1 MTRAESDWG
10 TWTADR
16 PLELSHL
23 SSGFAMTPVLYSA
36 RANSATAIPPG
47 ELVRFGRRGITNGQV
62 CFETRHEETD
72 LRWRYD
78 LAESASTHIHWHCDA
93 HGEWGLRYWVNL
105 CFSAPAGIGFRFD
118 RATGVLR
125 SDNETGPQLSVRTAK
140 LPLMATFHDD
150 LAALLDEY
158 GDKGYFYLGSR
169 GTSGAFA
176 VLRFNLE
183 EAPAMSCHISLSMAE
198 STIAGSGQPN
208 DQSVLPN
215 TVAPL
220 ASEVAALSENR
231 QGSSGG
237 TSARS
242 DESGPSTEHDTSAAQ
257 HALEAMHDVLAWNHV
272 HDPINARSYTV
283 LTRFWNQQKFGGFG
297 IWMNDVM
304 YHALMWSR
312 FDAAKA
318 RSNIDAVFA
327 WQTDEGNFPC
337 LVTGNDAWLDRSQ
350 PPIVS
355 YVIWCCHRNSQDKE
369 LLQWAFPR
377 LLANHDWWWR
387 RRSLHD
393 TGLVAYGTSLDVGD
407 GLYKG
412 TKLAAKDE
420 SSMDNMAV
428 HDPAEFDASTGLIQA
443 ADVGLNSLLAL
454 DGEILAQMA
463 RLLELDDEALR
474 LEQQGEAHR
483 KRIAEWLWDDSR
495 GVFANRMMDGRFV
508 QALAPTSFFPMAAG
522 IATEAQVDSL
532 IRNYLKPEEKFGGQ
546 FVLPS
551 ATRDDPAYQDNVY
564 WRGRI
569 WAPLNYWVYE
579 GLRRYGREIEA
590 STLASKSLNLFK
602 QGWEQRQCGENY
614 HAETGAIADQSDTD
628 TFYTWGAMLPALHV
642 KEVFDDTPWQ
652 GMSLSPFQA
661 EGEFGPITTAW
672 GVLSIVNE
680 GSHWTIRAK
689 DAELMSGTVCSRLS
703 HVLLTESS
711 FHAELDASGI
721 DETLRFTGR
730 TIIAA
735 RLGQSDLMVNS
746 DTVTLSAGHDGG
758 QLVLRFDTGR

>member
-1 MTRAESDWG
+1 MTPTEQCWG

-16 PLELSHL
+16 PIELSHL
-23 SSGFAMTPVLYSA
+23 PTGFTLTPVLYSA
-36 RANSATAIPPG
+36 RANSASAIPPG
-47 ELVRFGRRGITNGQV
+47 ELVRFGKRGISNARI
-62 CFETRHEETD
+62 CFDTRHEETE
-72 LRWRYD
+72 LHWQYD
-78 LAESASTHIHWHCDA
+78 LADPATMDIQWRCDA

-105 CFSAPAGIGFRFD
+105 CFSAPPAIGFRFD
-118 RATGVLR
+118 RETGILT
-125 SDNETGPQLSVRTAK
+125 SDNESGPQLSVSTAK

-150 LAALLDEY
+150 LPALLDEY
-158 GDKGYFYLGSR
+158 ADKGYFYLGSR
-169 GTSGAFA
+169 GTSGACA

-183 EAPAMSCHISLSMAE
+183 EAPSMSCRVALDMAE
-198 STIAGSGQPN
+198 SISSGSRPPN
-208 DQSVLPN
+208 DKPFLPN
-215 TVAPL
+215 NGATAMDDGAEPV
-220 ASEVAALSENR
+220 ENR
-231 QGSSGG
+231 QVSPGAM
-237 TSARS
+237 TAAS
-242 DESGPSTEHDTSAAQ
+242 DESDVPAEHEDSEAQ
-257 HALEAMHDVLAWNHV
+257 GALEAIHDVLAWNHIY
-272 HDPINARSYTV
+272 DPINARSYTV
-283 LTRFWNQQKFGGFG
+283 LTRFWNRQKFGGFG

-304 YHALMWSR
+304 YHALLWSR
-312 FDAAKA
+312 YDTEKA
-318 RSNIDAVFA
+318 RRNIEAVFV

-355 YVIWCCHRNSQDKE
+355 YVIWCCYRNSQDKK
-369 LLQWAFPR
+369 LLQWAFPK
-377 LLANHDWWWR
+377 LLANYDWWWR

-463 RLLELDDEALR
+463 TLLKLDEEAAR
-474 LEQQGEAHR
+474 LEQQSEAH
-483 KRIAEWLWDDSR
+483 KQRIADWLWDDSR

-508 QALAPTSFFPMAAG
+508 QPLAPTSFFPMAAG

-532 IRNYLKPEEKFGGQ
+532 IENYLIPEEKFGGL
-546 FVLPS
+546 FMLPS

-579 GLRRYGREIEA
+579 GLRRYGRASEA
-590 STLASKSLNLFK
+590 STLASKSLNLFN
-602 QGWEQRQCGENY
+602 QGWQQRQCGENY

-628 TFYTWGAMLPALHV
+628 TFYTWGAMLPALRV

-652 GMSLSPFQA
+652 GISLSPFKVD
-661 EGEFGPITTAW
+661 GKFGPITTAW
-672 GVLSIVNE
+672 GVLSILNE
-680 GSHWTIRAK
+680 GSHWTIRVN
-689 DAELMSGTVCSRLS
+689 DAELMSGTVSGSLS
-703 HVLLTESS
+703 QASLSESS
-711 FHAELDASGI
+711 FQAELGASNI
-721 DETLRFTGR
+721 NETLRFTGR
-730 TIIAA
+730 TLTAA
-735 RLGQSDLMVNS
+735 TLDGADLKIS
-746 DTVTLSAGHDGG
+746 ADTATLPAGHGG
-758 QLVLRFDTGR
+758 GKIKLSFASRR